1 MYFQTAHVRSC
12 FMTQVKSYANFN
24 SVTFQGRVS
33 NVDIVEGQYGE
44 FLAVTVLTNVAD
56 DDTVSVVFNDSKGL
70 LALHKSGW
78 LPVGR
83 QVTIVGR
90 LRSVSET
97 YFDKKSGQTMMR
109 KRPQISLEEVS
120 IPKGGLGAMPAEKAP
135 EAAPKRGMVVSAPAT
150 KQAPVDH
157 APELQAVG
165 PKPYGEGTAKDKNG
179 FPQF

>member
-1 MYFQTAHVRSC
+1 LFFHSTSMNN
-12 FMTQVKSYANFN
+12 QVKSYANFN

-33 NVDIVEGQYGE
+33 NVDIVDGQYGE
-44 FLAVTVLTNVAD
+44 FIAVTVLSNVAD
-56 DDTVSVVFNDSKGL
+56 DETVSVVFNDSKGL

-83 QVTIVGR
+83 QVTVVGR

-109 KRPQISLEEVS
+109 KRPQISLDEAS

-135 EAAPKRGMVVSAPAT
+135 STAPQRGMVVAAPAART
-150 KQAPVDH
+150 APVDET
-157 APELQAVG
+157 PELKAPVAFG
-165 PKPYGEGTAKDKNG
+165 GNTKKDANG
-179 FPQF
+179 FPEF

>member
-1 MYFQTAHVRSC
+1 
-12 FMTQVKSYANFN
+12 MTQVKSYANFN

-33 NVDIVEGQYGE
+33 NVDIVDGQYGE

-70 LALHKSGW
+70 LALHKAGK

-83 QVTIVGR
+83 QVTLVGR

-109 KRPQISLEEVS
+109 KRPQISLEDVS
-120 IPKGGLGAMPAEKAP
+120 IPKGGLGAYPQEKAP
-135 EAAPKRGMVVSAPAT
+135 GAAPKRGMVVTTPAS
-150 KQAPVDH
+150 QEAPVDQ

-165 PKPYGEGTAKDKNG
+165 PKPYGEGTPKDKNG